1 MKVVIN
7 NCFGGFGLSDKAIRM
22 IMKGRGLGCY
32 RYRLTKYDY
41 KNGIEEYTRL
51 EDDEESEGRLIDYL
65 TADCG
70 KVINKLPRD
79 TYWYYREELK
89 RTDKDLIEVVEKLG
103 SEANT
108 SCSNLVIVEIPDN
121 VDYEITDY
129 DGLETIHEKHRTWYV
144 RY

>member
-7 NCFGGFGLSDKAIRM
+7 NCYGGFGLSDKAIRM

-32 RYRLTKYDY
+32 RYILTKYDY

-51 EDDEESEGRLIDYL
+51 DDDEECEDRLIDYF
-65 TADCG
+65 TEDHG
-70 KVINKLPRD
+70 KIINKFPQGG
-79 TYWYYREELK
+79 YWYYRIQLE

-108 SCSNLVIVEIPDN
+108 SCSNLVIVEIPDDA
-121 VDYEITDY
+121 DYEISDY
-129 DGLETIHEKHRTWYV
+129 DGLETILYI
-144 RY
+144 